1 MHANIMKIK
10 DFQRLLNVIESV
22 FVFFTIFEWL
32 ILSKRQLVMNI
43 FECLHQNQTD
53 IIRTAF
59 DSLLRS
65 NLKHYSSSSANDN
78 WQRIEKLFDLTSH
91 CIKEKNL
98 VEMIEYSEKIAAE
111 RYNTG
116 YDLHEVHAAYNVLE
130 EAIWGTILKNLEPKD
145 FGEALG
151 LISTV
156 LGAGKETLA
165 LTYISLTGKKK
176 PESLDLSELFK
187 GN

>member
-1 MHANIMKIK
+1 MDIL
-10 DFQRLLNVIESV
+10 DTLLN
-22 FVFFTIFEWL
+22 
-32 ILSKRQLVMNI
+32 
-43 FECLHQNQTD
+43 NQTV

-65 NLKHYSSSSANDN
+65 NLKHYSAASANAN
-78 WQRIEKLFDLTSH
+78 WQRIEKLFDLTVK

-98 VEMIEYSEKIAAE
+98 VEIIEYSEKIAAE
-111 RYNTG
+111 RYNSG

-130 EAIWGTILKNLEPKD
+130 EAIWGIILNNLDPND
-145 FGEALG
+145 FGRALG
-151 LISTV
+151 LASTV

-176 PESLDLSELFK
+176 PQSLDLTELFK
-187 GN
+187 G